1 VADPLAEVAARV
13 LTYHLLA
20 DSLGR
25 AHGVDPALIL
35 AVIHNESGGDPD
47 AFPENPARDGA
58 SFGLMQVEL
67 PTARGLG
74 FKGSARLLFDPQV
87 SMLYGTL
94 DLAGGI
100 HDYGTEYLACIDY
113 NGGPHAV
120 GYYRAGW
127 RLGPAV
133 HYANVVFALR
143 DYYRRRLAVL
153 AAAPPAA
160 APAG

>member
-1 VADPLAEVAARV
+1 MADPHAAVAARV
-13 LTYHLLA
+13 LTFHLLA
-20 DSLGR
+20 ESLGA
-25 AHGVDPALIL
+25 AHHVDPALIL
-35 AVIHNESGGDPD
+35 AVIHQESGGNPD
-47 AFPENPARDGA
+47 AFPEHPERDGA

-67 PTARGLG
+67 PTARGCG
-74 FKGSARLLFDPQV
+74 FTGSARLLFDPQV

-100 HDYGTEYLACIDY
+100 TTYGTEYLAAIDY
-113 NGGPHAV
+113 NGGPRAV
-120 GYYRAGW
+120 AYYRAGW

-133 HYANVVFALR
+133 HYANVVLALR

-153 AAAPPAA
+153 APAPAAA